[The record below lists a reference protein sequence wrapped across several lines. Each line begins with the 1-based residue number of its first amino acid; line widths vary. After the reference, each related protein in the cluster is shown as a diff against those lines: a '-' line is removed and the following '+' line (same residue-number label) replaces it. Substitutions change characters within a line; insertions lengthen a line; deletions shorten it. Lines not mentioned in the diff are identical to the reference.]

1 MHRCIVALED
11 IGFNLRDII
20 AWNKVVAPF
29 KAQRVSCVFE
39 RRGDTENSK
48 KYNNL
53 RLGNLAPVFEPI
65 IWLQKPY
72 KQGTTLTDNLLNNG
86 VGCFNSLAIQS
97 NLITLKNQILK
108 NEKMHPTQ
116 KSVELMCKLIELVTL
131 ENQIVLDPFMGSG
144 STGVACMNLNRG
156 FIGIEKDEKYFKI
169 AQNRILELSE
179 AENNESK
186 NNI

>member
-1 MHRCIVALED
+1 
-11 IGFNLRDII
+11 
-20 AWNKVVAPF
+20 
-29 KAQRVSCVFE
+29 
-39 RRGDTENSK
+39 
-48 KYNNL
+48 
-53 RLGNLAPVFEPI
+53 
-65 IWLQKPY
+65 
-72 KQGTTLTDNLLNNG
+72 
-86 VGCFNSLAIQS
+86 
-97 NLITLKNQILK
+97 
-108 NEKMHPTQ
+108 MHPTQ